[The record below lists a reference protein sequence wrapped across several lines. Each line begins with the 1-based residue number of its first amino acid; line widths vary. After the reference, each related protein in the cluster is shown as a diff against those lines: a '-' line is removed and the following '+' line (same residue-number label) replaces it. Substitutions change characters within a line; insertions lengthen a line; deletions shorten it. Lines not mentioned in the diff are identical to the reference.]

1 MTSLE
6 LLSPK
11 AAAEVELARRSLAR
25 RSFFDFVPYVYP
37 TYSMQW
43 FHKVICEHLELVR
56 TRDIKKLM
64 IFVPPQHG
72 KSQLATRLF
81 PSYLLGRNPNE
92 RIAIASYS
100 ARLSLSFSRASQ
112 RSMSDRLYS
121 NVFPDIRLPERG
133 EATKTAEFFEV
144 IGGTGSLMSVGVEGS
159 LTGNPVDVGII
170 DDPVKDRQEAQS
182 ITIREST
189 WQWYVDVFCTRLHNN
204 SVQLLI
210 QTRWHPDDLAGRI
223 LKQDGYYSEDNPNG
237 WKVLKFTGLRTE
249 DQNDYDLRQ
258 LGEALWPERHSRERL
273 ELIKANNLLT
283 FDSLYQQDPKPPI
296 DSLVYPDWIEIDE
309 FPECDVEFFGL
320 DFGFTNDPT
329 ALIRIGKNG
338 MNLYLDEWIYERGLT
353 NTDIRLRAQALKIG
367 LREVFA
373 DSADPKSIEELK
385 NPKNEF
391 GKPIHGGGLNIKPAV
406 KGQDSVIAGIT
417 KLKEYKVHYT
427 KRSLNIKEER
437 ANYAWIMAGGVNTNI
452 PIDEFNHA
460 MDAVRYGV
468 YTKYAARVV
477 VWDKW

>member
-1 MTSLE
+1 
-6 LLSPK
+6 
-11 AAAEVELARRSLAR
+11 
-25 RSFFDFVPYVYP
+25 
-37 TYSMQW
+37 MQW

-81 PSYLLGRNPNE
+81 PAYLLGKDPNE

-121 NVFPDIRLPERG
+121 NVFPETRLPERG

-182 ITIREST
+182 LTIREST

-223 LKQDGYYSEDNPNG
+223 LKQDGYYSQDNPNG
-237 WKVLKFTGLRTE
+237 WKVLKFTGLRTA
-249 DQNDYDLRQ
+249 DQNDYDPRNE
-258 LGEALWPERHSRERL
+258 GEALWPERHSRERL
-273 ELIKANNLLT
+273 EFIKESNLLT
-283 FDSLYQQDPKPPI
+283 FDSLYQQDPKPPK
-296 DSLVYPDWIEIDE
+296 DSLIFADWIEIDE

-329 ALIRIGKNG
+329 ALIRIGKQG
-338 MNLYLDEWIYERGLT
+338 MNLYLEEWIYETGLT
-353 NTDIRLRAQALKIG
+353 NTDIRIRAKAMGIG
-367 LREVFA
+367 MREIYA
-373 DSADPKSIEELK
+373 DSAEKKSIEEIK
-385 NPKNEF
+385 NPKDEN
-391 GKPIHGGGLNIKPAV
+391 GKPIPGAGLNIVPAV
-406 KGQDSVIAGIT
+406 KGPDSVSAGLT

-427 KRSLNIKEER
+427 KRSLNIKEEKN
-437 ANYAWIMAGGVNTNI
+437 NYTWIMVGGVNTNT
-452 PIDEFNHA
+452 PIDDFNHA
-460 MDAVRYGV
+460 MDATRYGV
-468 YTKYAARVV
+468 YTKYAAKVRSMAAA
-477 VWDKW
+477 